1 VSKIFFYEP
10 RRREGREGREE
21 KRKSSQFRG
30 GLLWQYDF
38 IYEED
43 FFTAEDAED
52 TEKESFDIKSSAF
65 ICVYLRL
72 KTPINYAPNFS
83 PNSSFA

>member
-1 VSKIFFYEP
+1 LTN
-10 RRREGREGREE
+10 REDAKEE
-21 KRKSSQFRG
+21 KRKSSQLMGR
-30 GLLWQYDF
+30 LLGQYDF

-52 TEKESFDIKSSAF
+52 TEKERFDIKSSAF

-83 PNSSFA
+83 PSLSFA